1 MQQRIAN
8 REQQMLV
15 IDLED
20 ISEHESTVSNLVHRI
35 QNNTRRYVM
44 LFSEVIDK
52 LMPQPTKDITQEDDV
67 LDVIMHQRRE
77 KNAENEANDLDGFP
91 PQLMRR

>member
-1 MQQRIAN
+1 
-8 REQQMLV
+8 MLV

-20 ISEHESTVSNLVHRI
+20 ISEHEATVSELVQRI
-35 QNNTRRYVM
+35 RNNSRRYVM
-44 LFSEVIDK
+44 LFSEVVDN
-52 LMPQPTKDITQEDDV
+52 LMPPPTKDITQEDDV

-77 KNAENEANDLDGFP
+77 KNAENEANNADVFP